1 MIDIPARGRKCIHG
15 QCFDLKTFLS
25 FMNVQ
30 KVRQWKCPVC
40 NRECRHFLID
50 TQQLQ
55 AIKEFVKQESNGKA

>member
-1 MIDIPARGRKCIHG
+1 MDPFTWNLIDIPVRGIKCAHG

-40 NRECRHFLID
+40 N
-50 TQQLQ
+50 
-55 AIKEFVKQESNGKA
+55 K

>member
-1 MIDIPARGRKCIHG
+1 
-15 QCFDLKTFLS
+15 
-25 FMNVQ
+25 MNVQ